1 MDVQGHAPAG
11 QSSLNKMFVVFR
23 SDASV
28 EIGTGHVMRC
38 LTLAFALRQQGAEC
52 VFICREHEGNLIG
65 HVRMQGFAAHALP
78 LAKANCGPGQAAWLG
93 TSWQEDAEQ
102 TLVTLDERIADW
114 IVVDHYALDAAW
126 EARLRPASHHLMVI
140 DDLADR
146 QHDCDLLLDQNL
158 YALPERRYVGRLPI
172 SAKLLL
178 GPRYSLLRPEFLF
191 MRKLLR
197 ERSGSVNRIF
207 LFMGGSDSRNITAT
221 AIQAIRLSQYF
232 HLAVDIVVGGTN
244 PHVTYLAEMVGYL
257 PQATLHRQ
265 PSNFAEMMAAA
276 DLAIGATGVSTWERA
291 ALGLPTLAVSVANNQ
306 REIARYANEVGL
318 LTWMG
323 DVDKLSTQDWIS
335 SINNACASTDILR
348 RQSQLCLDLV
358 DAQGAGRVAEAM
370 L

>member
-1 MDVQGHAPAG
+1 
-11 QSSLNKMFVVFR
+11 MFVVFR
-23 SDASV
+23 VDASV
-28 EIGTGHVMRC
+28 EIGTGHAMRC
-38 LTLAFALRQQGAEC
+38 LTLALALRQQGAEC
-52 VFICREHEGNLIG
+52 VFICREHVGNLLAHI
-65 HVRMQGFAAHALP
+65 RMQGFTVHALP
-78 LAKANCGPGQAAWLG
+78 YAGTKTGPGYAAWLG
-93 TSWQEDAEQ
+93 SSWKADAEQ
-102 TLVTLDERIADW
+102 TLVTLNGRIADW
-114 IVVDHYALDAAW
+114 LIVDHYALDIEW
-126 EARLRPASHHLMVI
+126 ETQLRPACRHLMVI

-207 LFMGGSDSRNITAT
+207 LFMGGSDSRNVTAT
-221 AIQAIRLSQYF
+221 AIQAIRLSQYS
-232 HLAVDIVVGGTN
+232 HLVVDIVVGGTN
-244 PHVTYLAEMVGYL
+244 PHVTDLAEMAGYL

-265 PSNFAEMMAAA
+265 PSNLAEMMVAA
-276 DLAIGATGVSTWERA
+276 DLAIGAAGVSTWERA
-291 ALGLPTLAVSVANNQ
+291 ALGLPALAVSVANNQ

-323 DVDKLSTQDWIS
+323 DVDELSTQDWIS
-335 SINNACASTDILR
+335 SINNACASTDTLG
-348 RQSQLCLDLV
+348 RQSQLCLELV
-358 DAQGAGRVAEAM
+358 DAQGAGRVVEAM